1 MVERYNER
9 VENQGLEPE
18 DMRAICIDPDDDLR
32 EFEAKFDVAVVSAR
46 GTERME
52 FKRLTKRFS
61 ALRRIIISRRL
72 KRPRASSLAP
82 SSQAAC

>member
-18 DMRAICIDPDDDLR
+18 DMRAICIDPGDDLW

-72 KRPRASSLAP
+72 KRPRASSLAL